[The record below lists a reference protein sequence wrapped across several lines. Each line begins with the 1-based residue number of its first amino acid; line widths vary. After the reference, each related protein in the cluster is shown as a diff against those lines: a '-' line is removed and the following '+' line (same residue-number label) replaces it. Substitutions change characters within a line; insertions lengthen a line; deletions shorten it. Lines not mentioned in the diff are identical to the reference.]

1 MKTLSIT
8 ATDDEIRTLV
18 IEWSELLAEGQFAEA
33 LAMFPNSDEEV
44 DWTPE
49 SLANWISNYGF
60 DEPYPDGR
68 KYTLTSLRALPN
80 FREVI
85 KKSIDVDRK
94 NLYGLSPDEYMG
106 MVHYD
111 DVPLDGKPSDLT
123 ARFHIKKIGESQITL
138 EFLDIHVM

>member
-1 MKTLSIT
+1 MKTLPIT
-8 ATDDEIRTLV
+8 ATDEEIKALV
-18 IEWSELLAEGQFAEA
+18 VEWSELLADGQFAEA
-33 LAMFPNSDEEV
+33 LAMFPNTDEEI

-68 KYTLTSLRALPN
+68 KYKLTSLRDLPN
-80 FREVI
+80 FNEI
-85 KKSIDVDRK
+85 IEKGIDVDRE
-94 NLYGLSPDEYMG
+94 NLYGLSPDGYVG

-111 DVPLDGKPSDLT
+111 DVPLDGEPSDLT
-123 ARFHIKKIGESQITL
+123 ARFHIKKIGPSKITL